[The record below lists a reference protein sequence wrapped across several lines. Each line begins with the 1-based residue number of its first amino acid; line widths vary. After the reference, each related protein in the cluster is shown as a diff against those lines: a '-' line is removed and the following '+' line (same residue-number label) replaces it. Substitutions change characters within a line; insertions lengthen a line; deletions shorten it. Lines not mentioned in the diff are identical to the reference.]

1 LPARRRPQR
10 GRETMSEQHDSPVI
24 CTTCGAPKCPVGR
37 DAPLSMEL
45 CDHVCEGYWEA
56 PEPPVL
62 KSARTPTER

>member
-1 LPARRRPQR
+1 
-10 GRETMSEQHDSPVI
+10 MSEQHDSPVI